1 MGITRFG
8 RELVVTSIQPSP
20 PEKKKN
26 PKNVTYNFYLL
37 YTTMSENHVNLVGK
51 NVKK

>member
-20 PEKKKN
+20 PEKKN